1 MSGGTILLGI
11 FTLQNERY
19 SGGMSG
25 LIRKSGW
32 WKRKMRLAL
41 VALAMASLVGLLVV
55 QVRWLEESIRTQEAI
70 FSKSVNMAL
79 SQTIKSVSGDET
91 LNLAMQNAQAN
102 DSTFNSLDL
111 FDDNVIARLDSTIEK
126 ELALYHIDIDFH
138 FMIINGRIR

>member
-1 MSGGTILLGI
+1 
-11 FTLQNERY
+11 
-19 SGGMSG
+19 MSG

-41 VALAMASLVGLLVV
+41 VALAMASLVGL
-55 QVRWLEESIRTQEAI
+55 WLFRFAGGESIRTQEAI

-111 FDDNVIARLDSTIEK
+111 FDDNVIARSIQPSKK